1 MKKSYKIIILHCL
14 FIYCCFFVSCSN
26 TYDDLLDAFNEKY
39 FSQEPTPVEEKTVA
53 DDDFDPDKMLDRTYT
68 FVDGFQTSLSA
79 PAGAASYDWSIKD
92 KKSKEG
98 EAKSVCNKQVFDFM
112 PGKFFKAGEES
123 TLVLTVTD
131 TSGTVYIDTAVIILI
146 TRN

>member
-1 MKKSYKIIILHCL
+1 MKSKLKILLPLIIFIQIFALTSCGNSYDSMLK
-14 FIYCCFFVSCSN
+14 N
-26 TYDDLLDAFNEKY
+26 FNDKY
-39 FSQEPTPVEEKTVA
+39 FSQEPVPVEEETIL
-53 DDDFDPDKMLDRTYT
+53 DDDFDPDKMLERTYA
-68 FVDGFQTSLSA
+68 FVDGFQTSLAA

-131 TSGTVYIDTAVIILI
+131 TSGTEYIDTAVIILI